1 MPTTDNQPAQLNR
14 AGRRALLQPHRQR
27 KLPATWLGTGGH
39 PDPADDGWQDSM
51 WWHPLYAAGGTYL
64 AGTGIDHALRAGV
77 VDPLPLLAGLA
88 IPPAGVVGTA
98 TALLGAAGG
107 LAGLVATA
115 GDRFSGWARAML
127 TFGPAA
133 AGAWLT
139 SVAATSPYNVP
150 NLAAAAFG
158 TAAGMLL
165 YRRARDEQDHHEA
178 AWVAQFAV
186 PEQRPASAPTSPP
199 PSPIVVEQLDPEL
212 RLWDT
217 ALARVGL
224 KGCRARKREDTPAGF
239 AILVR
244 FPTSGTVGR
253 AQVEAKTE
261 ALERALGMLED
272 VLDVD
277 VALDPVTGR
286 VLSDRCWIHVDVE
299 DILAKILP
307 MPGGSDTTGPTT
319 INKAFRIGTYA
330 NGQPMVLRLREISAL
345 IVGVRGRG
353 KTNLLHVFVHQLSR
367 CTDVVLWAID
377 LKGGRAVK
385 PWLAAWLSGDAD
397 RPIFDWVA
405 TTRAESALMLHAAEA
420 LIAHRGTASH
430 GGSKIDPSEEH
441 PAVLILCDE
450 IAALVGKHA
459 GPRMPG
465 KGPDAWRNPTAN
477 QMSAALTRIIQLG
490 RSEAV
495 DVALFSQRATV
506 TMVGG
511 GDLKSQCELRIG
523 LGVTNAGDAASV
535 FQNDGDLARKLRK
548 LKHKRTRGACLV
560 ENGDDPNHLA
570 GKTWFYG
577 DGTQM
582 LANIRHTSIAHAMH
596 PADLPEMEQRAI
608 DTALRILTSDTCGYG
623 VGQAGG
629 EAERWSLERA
639 EHLYT
644 ADGELPDDWVD
655 DDTGDGDNLGGDGPH
670 RHLSIVP
677 EPGGAVATRAPAP
690 RQTRPA
696 GQVDDRGQRHG
707 RYYTPRAERRGDGTE
722 AGDPTGEPT
731 DTAAVRPSVPAGGED
746 LDPDGMAAG
755 FAAWLDTLPTTD
767 DPPPLAGGDAPEE
780 LSRYDLMV
788 EIIREAGPAGIMAGQ
803 VYRLMESRGRAWA
816 HRPDI
821 YPALK
826 RALAD
831 RQIVQPSGPRGR
843 YYHRTH
849 TPRPA

>member
-1 MPTTDNQPAQLNR
+1 MPTTDNSPARLNR
-14 AGRRALLQPHRQR
+14 AERRALLQPSRQR

-51 WWHPLYAAGGTYL
+51 WWHPLYAAGATYL

-77 VDPLPLLAGLA
+77 VDPLPLFAELA
-88 IPPAGVVGTA
+88 IPPGGVAGTA
-98 TALLGAAGG
+98 AALLGAAGG

-165 YRRARDEQDHHEA
+165 YRRTRDEQDRHEQ
-178 AWVAQFAV
+178 AWVAQFAI
-186 PEQRPASAPTSPP
+186 PEQRPATAPTDPP
-199 PSPIVVEQLDPEL
+199 PAPIVEQLDPEL
-212 RLWDT
+212 QLWT
-217 ALARVGL
+217 AALARVGL
-224 KGCRARKREDTPAGF
+224 KGCRARKRADTPAGF

-244 FPTSGTVGR
+244 FPESGTTGR

-272 VLDVD
+272 VLEVD

-307 MPGGSDTTGPTT
+307 MPGGPETQGPTT
-319 INKAFRIGTYA
+319 IREAFRIGTFA
-330 NGQPMVLRLREISAL
+330 NGRPMVLRLREISAL

-353 KTNLLHVFVHQLSR
+353 KTNLFHVLVHQLSR

-385 PWLAAWLSGDAD
+385 PWLAAWLGGDAQ
-397 RPIFDWVA
+397 RPVFDWVA
-405 TTRAESALMLHAAEA
+405 TTRAEASLMLHAAEA
-420 LIAHRGTASH
+420 LIGHRGNVSH

-477 QMSAALTRIIQLG
+477 QMAAVLTRVIQLG

-495 DVALFSQRATV
+495 DAVLFSQRGTV

-523 LGVTNAGDAASV
+523 LGVTNAGDATSV
-535 FQNDGDLARKLRK
+535 FQNDNVAARKLRK

-577 DGTQM
+577 DGDEM
-582 LANIRHTSIAHAMH
+582 KANIRRTSIAHAMY
-596 PADLPEMEQRAI
+596 PADLPELEQRAI
-608 DTALRILTSDTCGYG
+608 DTALRILTGGACGYG
-623 VGQAGG
+623 VGADGG

-644 ADGELPDDWVD
+644 ADYELPDEWTD
-655 DDTGDGDNLGGDGPH
+655 DEPGDDGRLGG
-670 RHLSIVP
+670 RHLSVVP
-677 EPGGAVATRAPAP
+677 DPPPAGGGTALRARPAP
-690 RQTRPA
+690 STARPA
-696 GQVDDRGQRHG
+696 EQVDDRGNQRGG
-707 RYYTPRAERRGDGTE
+707 RYYTPRAERRDAA
-722 AGDPTGEPT
+722 AGAPAGEPT
-731 DTAAVRPSVPAGGED
+731 DTAAGQPAELRAED
-746 LDPDGMAAG
+746 LPDDVADQLAAG
-755 FAAWLDTLPTTD
+755 FEEYLAGLAAD
-767 DPPPLAGGDAPEE
+767 DAPQLAGGDAPEE

-803 VYRLMESRGRAWA
+803 VYRLMERRGRAWA

-826 RALAD
+826 KALAD
-831 RQIVQPSGPRGR
+831 RAIVQPNGPRGR
-843 YYHRTH
+843 YYHRDNA
-849 TPRPA
+849 PRPPA